1 MDIRYDSLLE
11 GEDGMKNGKRRIL
24 TVQLDGENDGEV
36 KFLMQRLKE
45 RLRSQG
51 LDVDSWVEETRGRF
65 REVREAWRS

>member
-1 MDIRYDSLLE
+1 
-11 GEDGMKNGKRRIL
+11 MKNGKRRIL

-65 REVREAWRS
+65 REVREAWRTR